1 MSSLRI
7 IVLALTSTLFLW
19 PSFAL
24 SQASSEA
31 AEVVAPDS
39 QAKTYDFTKK
49 RYSINGQ
56 AQVLRSSDTTE
67 ITFNDA
73 FKTRGGPDLK
83 VYLSKKSLDELDGEL
98 VNNHSVKIG
107 VLKSKKGLQSYVLPA
122 GISLSDYKSV
132 IIHCEAFEVLWGGFD
147 L

>member
-1 MSSLRI
+1 MINLRSLT
-7 IVLALTSTLFLW
+7 LAFAPALFLW

-56 AQVLRSSDTTE
+56 AQILRSSNTTE
-67 ITFNDA
+67 ITFNDD

-83 VYLSKKSLDELDGEL
+83 VYLSKKSLGEL
-98 VNNHSVKIG
+98 EGETVSNHSLKIG
-107 VLKSKKGLQSYVLPA
+107 VLKSKKGQQSYVLPE

-132 IIHCEAFEVLWGGFD
+132 IIHCEAFGVLWGGFD